1 MASKEIK
8 RSLAIFPIGTIMN
21 LTGLTARQI
30 RYFEDY
36 QLIVPQRSSS
46 NRRLYSL
53 NDIDKLLEIMDLL
66 DEGMTLKGIKKYF
79 NETQHSV
86 VNERIKQPQPLT
98 DQDVRRILRDE
109 LDIRTRF

>member
-36 QLIVPQRSSS
+36 QLIIPQRSSS

-53 NDIDKLLEIMDLL
+53 NDIDKLLEIMELL
-66 DEGMTLKGIKKYF
+66 DEGMTLKGVKKHF
-79 NETQHSV
+79 NDAQSASKKQV
-86 VNERIKQPQPLT
+86 KQPQPLT